1 MIEKLVLHIDRR
13 RGGGTE
19 LMPIRS
25 AAKELLL
32 SGPLLKRGLC
42 KGDGFAS
49 ISLYLVI
56 FVPKRTTLRINL
68 FKYVGERRVVQ

>member
-1 MIEKLVLHIDRR
+1 MLHIDRTK
-13 RGGGTE
+13 GGTE

-42 KGDGFAS
+42 KGDGLVS
-49 ISLYLVI
+49 ISLHLVI
-56 FVPKRTTLRINL
+56 FVPKKTT
-68 FKYVGERRVVQ
+68 FKDKSF